1 MPHSLLLS
9 SSPLFFHLT
18 LSNQPRNC
26 PACLGFPLLTYNKV
40 KKHTHTDTWTVW
52 PSPIISL
59 IPLLLCIKHIFP
71 IMEMTCSGSPCS
83 DLGRR
88 GGEKMKADRLA
99 GFIWLRI
106 QGCVIFE
113 DAEYK
118 EMCVCVCVA
127 LRQGEEKRSVWK
139 GGEKGP
145 ESNQIPLI
153 GHYLTTLSD
162 SVMWLHS
169 VRGWEIS
176 LFTDVGVLKGKRR
189 ENEADVNTWCM
200 LGKPV

>member
-1 MPHSLLLS
+1 M
-9 SSPLFFHLT
+9 
-18 LSNQPRNC
+18 
-26 PACLGFPLLTYNKV
+26 
-40 KKHTHTDTWTVW
+40 HTHTEIVW
-52 PSPIISL
+52 AGPIISL
-59 IPLLLCIKHIFP
+59 IPLLLRIKHIFP

-106 QGCVIFE
+106 QGSVIFE

-118 EMCVCVCVA
+118 EMRVCVA
-127 LRQGEEKRSVWK
+127 LRQGEEKRSLK
-139 GGEKGP
+139 REGKKGP

-153 GHYLTTLSD
+153 GHYLATLSD

-189 ENEADVNTWCM
+189 ENEAGVNTWCT

>member
-40 KKHTHTDTWTVW
+40 KKHTHIDTWTVW
-52 PSPIISL
+52 AGPIISL
-59 IPLLLCIKHIFP
+59 IPLLLRIKRIFP

-118 EMCVCVCVA
+118 EMCVCACVCRLKA
-127 LRQGEEKRSVWK
+127 RRRKEKR
-139 GGEKGP
+139 
-145 ESNQIPLI
+145 
-153 GHYLTTLSD
+153 
-162 SVMWLHS
+162 
-169 VRGWEIS
+169 
-176 LFTDVGVLKGKRR
+176 LKGRGKRPWIKSNSSYR
-189 ENEADVNTWCM
+189 ALFDDVIRQRNVVTFGKRLRDFTVYWCWRA
-200 LGKPV
+200 